1 MSEKR
6 SFYAQGRARKV
17 LLEAKGLAESSLGR
31 FTDKVALAAVRN
43 AFWAHRGMGVVGGR
57 QKGNGRARPRVSKGY
72 LHGAVEFLRRVA
84 ERMLERQ

>member
-17 LLEAKGLAESSLGR
+17 LLEAKGLAQSSLGR

-57 QKGNGRARPRVSKGY
+57 QRAMAGQGHEFPR
-72 LHGAVEFLRRVA
+72 AT
-84 ERMLERQ
+84 